1 MCNCLCQSVT
11 LSSLQHA
18 EGTSRVILHV
28 VLGAPAHSIIEVRS
42 PCSLKEQVDES
53 TLLGG
58 VDVLCLQDH
67 AISIEGFNWK

>member
-28 VLGAPAHSIIEVRS
+28 VLGPPAHSIIEVRS

-53 TLLGG
+53 TLLGS